1 MKNNN
6 TTTNI
11 LLESGTGEVEI
22 LEFVLNNKFYAINI
36 IKVKEVIHANNLTK
50 LPDSHPAIAGLTLY
64 RNKIITLI
72 DLKYVLEKQHKNEIE
87 STIILCAFNKIE
99 IAFSIDN
106 VVGVHRIKWEKI
118 TKPDDISINSLVIGN
133 IILNNK
139 IILLLDFE
147 KIVTDISPSTGI
159 SEDKI
164 VDIAYKDRSKVN
176 LVLADDSPLIRRLL
190 KDTLIKAGFKSMKIF
205 DDGKQVLDYLF
216 NLVDEK
222 REKFMEDVHV
232 LITDIEMPQMD
243 GLTLT
248 RKIKE
253 HDILKKLPVILF
265 SSLITDDLKH
275 KGASVGADAQLSK
288 PEIGELVTCIDE
300 FTNISS
306 K

>member
-22 LEFVLNNKFYAINI
+22 LEFVLNNKFYAINV

-72 DLKYVLEKQHKNEIE
+72 DLKYVLEKQHKNETE

-190 KDTLIKAGFKSMKIF
+190 KDTLIKAGFKNLKIF
-205 DDGKQVLDYLF
+205 DDGKQVSDYLF
-216 NLVDEK
+216 NLVAEK
-222 REKFMEDVHV
+222 REEFMEDVHV

>member
-22 LEFVLNNKFYAINI
+22 LEFVLNNKFYAINV

-190 KDTLIKAGFKSMKIF
+190 KDTLIKAGFKGMKIF

-216 NLVDEK
+216 NLVAEK
-222 REKFMEDVHV
+222 REEFMEDVHV

>member
-22 LEFVLNNKFYAINI
+22 LEFVLNNKFYAINV